1 MSRHLDEP
9 VAAHDLGCALWV
21 SDDPLDACNCGADAA
36 AHDQRNPHLERPTL
50 AQRIDRIHP
59 VPLACDGDSEEAAAS

>member
-21 SDDPLDACNCGADAA
+21 SDDPLDACDCDADAA
-36 AHDQRNPHLERPTL
+36 AHDQRNPVLEQPSL

-59 VPLACDGDSEEAAAS
+59 VALACDGDEAAAS